1 MSFTWCDVVFDFPPR
16 QHGGVCEA
24 GGAAQAPPKG
34 EHHLSGREELGRS
47 RRKGDREQLV
57 FEVDMDDDARLPRGR
72 ANEVAASAPVAAA
85 ARPGGECSV
94 LEDDDFMCSPE
105 DLAAARGSW
114 TEQVGSGALRLRL
127 QQLRLRSRHHRNRR
141 ARVLRLR
148 GVITASC
155 TCADATLTVPP
166 ACLLCAEQH
175 PFVKCVDSVRGSDW
189 EPEHPWCTRQ
199 RSDSLLESSGLGRH
213 SVESL
218 HSSSSS
224 RFSSRFSPRSCSS
237 TLSPSS
243 TF

>member
-16 QHGGVCEA
+16 QHGGECEA

-57 FEVDMDDDARLPRGR
+57 FEADMDDDARLPRGR

-114 TEQVGSGALRLRL
+114 TEQ
-127 QQLRLRSRHHRNRR
+127 
-141 ARVLRLR
+141 
-148 GVITASC
+148 
-155 TCADATLTVPP
+155 
-166 ACLLCAEQH
+166 H

-189 EPEHPWCTRQ
+189 APEHPWCTRQ